1 MEKFGMRDEYVNKD
15 SSGMV
20 PEVVDNKEERLQ
32 RAAEI
37 KASNFIEKYSLE
49 SWQLTSDAESS
60 STEDRKEVFSESVLS
75 RLDTETYMKLWSL
88 ASPHYLSHVS
98 RHGFRDHA
106 GMVYHTGGLDEFSDS
121 AYSLMTDS
129 KQLRSPFGSRGL
141 FGMPEKVKNE
151 LKREVFSESEP
162 TSREDAEKALH
173 LYFNHSL
180 ASAPYFPDKTAVHLA
195 AETVA
200 DSLYGGESGNEVFVV
215 FPADFIASQH
225 AFAFNTGEA
234 GWTFTKPLDSLKWN
248 DVFVWTDKFGGGISL
263 DSGITFLPKTTMV
276 DPETGSRYAS
286 ETQEGQQTQ
295 IEDEK
300 IISTVLDHFS
310 KPGYFDDTL
319 DRDDF
324 SVKQEQID
332 VVKQSLIT
340 LGLYERAEELLG
352 EQGCYDLTRS
362 ISRMLLNKESTDK
375 ASAIV
380 ELLKSKRLTNKLMS
394 AENNGVEAEQ
404 FWEQYFVKY
413 PNRRPKHVVF
423 YDGNPE
429 EAVNSLLKQ
438 NDVRPKSSKS
448 EPLLGFDKNLVEN
461 LSDDPRS
468 NPGREA
474 IDSLCEEILDEMF
487 SKTN

>member
-1 MEKFGMRDEYVNKD
+1 MRDEYVNKD

-37 KASNFIEKYSLE
+37 KASYFIEKYAPE
-49 SWQLTSDAESS
+49 PWQLASEAEPSS
-60 STEDRKEVFSESVLS
+60 PEDRKEVFSESVLS

-121 AYSLMTDS
+121 AYSLLADA

-141 FGMPEKVKNE
+141 FGMPQKVKNE
-151 LKREVFSESEP
+151 LKREVFSESES

-180 ASAPYFPDKTAVHLA
+180 ASAANFPDKTAVHLA

-225 AFAFNTGEA
+225 AFAFNTGDA
-234 GWTFTKPLDSLKWN
+234 DWKFTEPLDSLKWN
-248 DVFVWTDKFGGGISL
+248 DVFVWTDTFGGGISL
-263 DSGITFLPKTTMV
+263 DAGITFLPKTTVV

-286 ETQEGQQTQ
+286 EVQEGHRTQ

-300 IISTVLDHFS
+300 IISTVVDHFS
-310 KPGYFDDTL
+310 KPSYFDETL
-319 DRDDF
+319 NRNDF
-324 SVKQEQID
+324 SIEQDQID
-332 VVKQSLIT
+332 EVKQSLIT
-340 LGLYERAEELLG
+340 LGLYDRAEELLG
-352 EQGCYDLTRS
+352 KQGCYDLTRS
-362 ISRMLLNKESTDK
+362 ISKILLDKESTDK

-380 ELLKSKRLTNKLMS
+380 ELLKSERLTNKLML
-394 AENNGVEAEQ
+394 AETNGVEAEQ

-429 EAVNSLLKQ
+429 EAVNSLFRQ
-438 NDVRPKSSKS
+438 NNVQPKISKS

-461 LSDDPRS
+461 QSDDPRS

-474 IDSLCEEILDEMF
+474 IDTLCEEILAEMF
-487 SKTN
+487 PKNN